1 MKNIFG
7 VITLF
12 FLVACS
18 SLHHKKSKLGYG
30 RMSFQEISHGAYQIN
45 SRDTIA
51 DPNSPSGNHNI
62 VNGITLLQETDTIIG
77 KVGNALG
84 VVYRFETDMP
94 KNIELVK
101 VWNFPA
107 EMTDEKGNHFNRVE
121 RSDRVNTNSDTYTTY
136 IFEKEF
142 EAVPGPWRIRFF
154 YKDAVIYDHTFIV
167 VKPN

>member
-1 MKNIFG
+1 MKNISL
-7 VITLF
+7 LF
-12 FLVACS
+12 LLVFFAACS
-18 SLHHKKSKLGYG
+18 SFRPQKTKLGYG
-30 RMSFQEISHGAYQIN
+30 RMSFQEMSHGAYQIH

-62 VNGITLLQETDTIIG
+62 LSGITLLQETDTIIG

-84 VVYRFETDMP
+84 VVYRFETDVP

-101 VWNFPA
+101 VWNFPG
-107 EMTDEKGNHFNRVE
+107 EMTNETGEHFNRVE
-121 RSDRVNTNSDTYTTY
+121 RLDRINTNSETYTTY

-142 EAVPGPWRIRFF
+142 EIVPGPWRLRFF